1 MKTLKQLAD
10 WLRIEWAGPDRKL
23 GDLHL
28 DSRKIRQGDV
38 FVALA
43 GSRTHGLSFAPQ
55 AAARGAALILT
66 DRPDARVQGIPC
78 LSVAGLGDRLG
89 ALARWFYDAPDER
102 LAVIGVTGTNGKSS
116 TCWFVA
122 QLLEGLDV
130 PAALIG
136 TLGWGR
142 PGQLQPLANTTP
154 DAPTL
159 YRLLHGL
166 ATSGIEAVAMEVS
179 SHAIELGRI
188 DGLRFDT
195 VALTQVR
202 RDHLDFHGS
211 EEAYRAAK
219 ARLFTDWPSRRQ
231 VLNLDDALGREL
243 ATRCPNPVTYGTGP
257 GAQVCCRQLTATE
270 SGLTGIIGFQHEE
283 KPCRTPILGLFNGEN
298 LAAALAIVE
307 KWGRPH
313 HERLIEGLAALRP
326 LEGRM
331 EKVRDNPT
339 VIIDYAHTPDGLEA
353 LLESVRA
360 HWPDRTLWLV
370 FGAGGERDRGKRRL
384 MGEVADRLADRIIL
398 TSDNPRCED
407 PHAIMAQVAEG
418 ISRPHKQVPD
428 RARAIQIAM
437 QCAADDDVV
446 VIAGKGHER
455 TQQFCGETRPFSDR
469 DEALKWR
476 R

>member
-1 MKTLKQLAD
+1 MKTLHQLAD
-10 WLRIEWAGPDRKL
+10 WLQIERADADRPL

-28 DSRKIRQGDV
+28 DSRKIRPGDV
-38 FVALA
+38 FVALQ
-43 GSRTHGLSFAPQ
+43 GSRAHGLTFAEQ
-55 AAARGAALILT
+55 AAARGAALVLT
-66 DRPDARVQGIPC
+66 DRPCAD
-78 LSVAGLGDRLG
+78 VAGVSCWTVPALDGRLG
-89 ALARWFYDAPDER
+89 RLARWFYDAPDER

-122 QLLEGLDV
+122 QLLEGLGV

-142 PGQLQPLANTTP
+142 AGHLQPLANTTP

-159 YRLLHGL
+159 YRLLHRL
-166 ATSGIEAVAMEVS
+166 AVSGIEAVAMEVS

-188 DGLRFDT
+188 DGLHFDT

-202 RDHLDFHGS
+202 RDHLDFHGT
-211 EEAYRAAK
+211 EAAYRAAK
-219 ARLFTDWPSRRQ
+219 TRLFTDWPSRRQ
-231 VLNLDDALGREL
+231 VLNLDDGLGREL
-243 ATRCPNPVTYGTGP
+243 AVRCPNPVTYGMDP
-257 GAQVCCRQLTATE
+257 AAQVGCRALKATGA
-270 SGLTGIIGFQHEE
+270 GLTGRIRFFHDE
-283 KPCRTPILGLFNGEN
+283 KACRTPILGLFNGEN
-298 LAAALAIVE
+298 LTAALAIVE

-313 HERLIEGLAALRP
+313 HERLIEQLAALQP

-331 EKVRDNPT
+331 EKIRDNPV

-360 HWPDRTLWLV
+360 HWPGRTLWLV
-370 FGAGGERDRGKRRL
+370 FGAGGERDRGKRLL
-384 MGEVADRLADRIIL
+384 MGQVADRLADRIIL

-407 PHAIMAQVAEG
+407 PHTIMTQVAEG

-428 RARAIQIAM
+428 RARAIQIAL

-455 TQQFCGETRPFSDR
+455 TQQLCGETRPFSDR